1 MKVPEALARLE
12 SLGTAQNR
20 KVYARHGVRGAM
32 FGVSYAEL
40 GKLAK
45 QWKGEHEL
53 ALGLWASGNH
63 DARVLATMIAAPDRM
78 TARELDAWVRDV
90 DAYVLADALAR
101 LSAQSP
107 AAAQL
112 TDKWIASKSE
122 WIATSGWNTLAWRL
136 HAGEA
141 IPVAELRARLG
152 AIEAGIQRAK
162 NRVRYAMNGA
172 LIGIG
177 VASRELRAE
186 ALAAAGRIGPVAVD
200 HGETGCKTPDAA
212 AYIGKVL
219 AHRSKKKPAKKT
231 RKTPAKR

>member
-1 MKVPEALARLE
+1 MKVQEALARLE
-12 SLGTAQNR
+12 SLGSARTR
-20 KVYARHGVRGAM
+20 EVYARHGVRGAM

-53 ALGLWASGNH
+53 ALALWASGNH
-63 DARVLATMIAAPDRM
+63 DARVLATMIAEPARM

-90 DAYVLADALAR
+90 DVYVLADALAR

-112 TDKWIASKSE
+112 TEKWIAGKSE
-122 WIATSGWNTLAWRL
+122 WIATSGWNVLASRL

-141 IPVAELRARLG
+141 IPTAELRARLR

-162 NRVRYAMNGA
+162 NGA
-172 LIGIG
+172 LIAIG
-177 VASRELRAE
+177 VASSELRAE
-186 ALAAAGRIGPVAVD
+186 ALAAAGRIGPVEVD

-212 AYIGKVL
+212 AYIAKVL
-219 AHRSKKKPAKKT
+219 AHRSKKKPAKKA